1 MSAVRASYLLDTS
14 ALLTLLED
22 EAGADRIV
30 QVLKQAPTLICAVS
44 LLEVRYI
51 TLQERTEAEADV
63 RHALLKRSGAT
74 IVWELDEPSLLKAA
88 ELKAEHPISLA
99 DAIIAAS
106 AFRQGAILLH
116 KDPEFDALPDSIKQE
131 RLPYKAVGK
140 TR

>member
-1 MSAVRASYLLDTS
+1 MSAAKASYLLDTS

-22 EAGADRIV
+22 EAGADRV
-30 QVLKQAPTLICAVS
+30 EHVLKQAQALVCAVS

-74 IVWELDEPSLLKAA
+74 ILWELDEPIVLKAA
-88 ELKAEHPISLA
+88 GLKAAHAISLA

-106 AFRQGAILLH
+106 AYRHGAILLH
-116 KDPEFDALPDSIKQE
+116 KDPEFDELPDSIQQE
-131 RLPYKAVGK
+131 RLPYKTTGK
-140 TR
+140 AR